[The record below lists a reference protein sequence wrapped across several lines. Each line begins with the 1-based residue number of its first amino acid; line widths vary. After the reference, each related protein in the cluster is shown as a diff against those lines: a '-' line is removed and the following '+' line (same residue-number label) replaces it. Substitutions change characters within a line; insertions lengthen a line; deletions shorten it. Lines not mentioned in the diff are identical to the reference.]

1 MRIAVLTGEF
11 PALSET
17 FVINH
22 VVSLLDRGHDVT
34 VFAFK
39 SDVAA
44 GAHEV
49 VRARG
54 LDRIVR
60 LLDPYIADS
69 TVGRLLRRLGLLLRH
84 GWREPGL
91 TMRLLDPRIG
101 GRAALNLSL
110 FTYAQAFRHQ
120 GDFDVVHCHFGWFG
134 LLGAKLKKAKAIRG
148 KLVVTFHGADVNVEQ
163 AMGTPRQRELMFD
176 VADGFTANTGFTRKQ
191 AMSLGCP
198 PEKCSIW
205 HMGVDVRLFEYRD
218 RSAAAGDGIR
228 LCTTGRLIE
237 KKGIEYV
244 IRALPLLNGGAH
256 RVHFHVIGDGPLRPK
271 LGQLARKLGV
281 DGQVTFHGRCT
292 SEAVRRL
299 LDRAHLFVLAS
310 VTAENNDREGQGV
323 ALIEAEAC
331 GLPVIATHHNGF
343 PEAVL
348 DGESGFLVPE
358 RDPRALAERLQYLID
373 NPDVWGPMGRAGR
386 RFVEE
391 EFALDRCATVINS
404 VYQQLVRSEK

>member
-60 LLDPYIADS
+60 LLDPFIAAS
-69 TVGRLLRRLGLLLRH
+69 TVGRLSRRAGLLLRD

-101 GRAALNLSL
+101 GRSALNLSL
-110 FTYAQAFRHQ
+110 FTYGQAFRRQ

-134 LLGAKLKKAKAIRG
+134 SLGAKLKKAKAFRG
-148 KLVVTFHGADVNVEQ
+148 KLVVTFHGADVNVQQ
-163 AMGTPRQRELMFD
+163 AMGTPRQRTLMFD
-176 VADGFTANTGFTRKQ
+176 VADWFTANTGFTRKQ
-191 AMSLGCP
+191 AMALGCP
-198 PEKCSIW
+198 LDRCSIW
-205 HMGVDVRLFEYRD
+205 HMGVDMGQFEFRD
-218 RSAAAGDGIR
+218 RSAGNDEAIR
-228 LCTTGRLIE
+228 LFTTGRLIE

-244 IRALPLLNGGAH
+244 IRALPLLKAGGR
-256 RVHFHVIGDGPLRPK
+256 RVHFHVIGDGPLRSK
-271 LGQLARKLGV
+271 LESLTRELGV

-292 SEAVRRL
+292 SEAVRGH

-331 GLPVIATHHNGF
+331 GLPVIATRHNGF

-348 DGESGFLVPE
+348 DGGSGFLVPE

-391 EFALDRCATVINS
+391 EFALDRCAIVINS
-404 VYQQLVRSEK
+404 VYEQLARSGK